1 MSPLTRTL
9 HLCALVALA
18 ACGGDGTDPSA
29 TPVDLDP
36 RGDVVVVP
44 PRTPGEGIR
53 PRRRMDLDQLQASFA
68 RVTGGAN
75 WWGWGPYARTL
86 GKPDYAV
93 QTHEDLTA
101 SLLFH
106 KFLDDA
112 ARDVCDQL
120 AALEPGL
127 PRAERTLM
135 ALVEPTDT
143 SATAPDAVKENLA
156 MLLLRFHGRRVAPGD
171 PVLAPWQRL
180 FENVVTGTGN
190 PVAGWRAV
198 CVALIEHPDFTS
210 Y

>member
-1 MSPLTRTL
+1 MSPRTFL
-9 HLCALVALA
+9 FGALLAAA
-18 ACGGDGTDPSA
+18 ACGADRGDSGG
-29 TPVDLDP
+29 TPVDLEP

-44 PRTPGEGIR
+44 PPTPGDGVR
-53 PRRRMDLDQLQASFA
+53 PRRRMDIDQLSASFA
-68 RVTGGAN
+68 RVTGGVN
-75 WWGWGPYARTL
+75 WWGWEPYARTL

-93 QTHEDLTA
+93 QTHEDLSA

-120 AALEPGL
+120 ALREPGV
-127 PRAERTLM
+127 PRESRALL

-143 SATAPDAVKENLA
+143 LETAPAAVRENLA
-156 MLLLRFHGRRVAPGD
+156 MLLLRFHGRRVAPDD
-171 PVLAPWQRL
+171 PLLAPWERL
-180 FENVVTGTGN
+180 FGNVVTGTGN